1 MHERKNIWTSWE
13 SNPGPLAWQGTSA
26 KNFQF
31 HRQIFFLQVRAQ
43 RGGARQEAQHLGPS
57 RHAGHGWRAFR
68 HSKGL
73 FRNPRILRRRLVRIP
88 DGALKKR
95 QIHFKGCQHR
105 LC

>member
-1 MHERKNIWTSWE
+1 MGFEPRPSC
-13 SNPGPLAWQGTSA
+13 LASDQDQKLSISS
-26 KNFQF
+26 
-31 HRQIFFLQVRAQ
+31 QIFFLQVRAQ

-68 HSKGL
+68 HPKGL

-95 QIHFKGCQHR
+95 QIHFKGCQQR